1 MRHRGKTINKCKYS
15 ALFMFPV
22 LWGAFNLI
30 LGAIITFA
38 VWVIDTGSMGKMHFV
53 SNAIIIVVALV
64 ISITQI
70 ITVKAYKQNKSIKSV
85 LILWALTILISQ
97 IVNILIQIVNIIIGI
112 EDIYT
117 ILIMRQV
124 FEVCAIC
131 IIVATI
137 GMIKQDVFTIVISM
151 ILMIGYFIVKLVADF
166 SIPISCIQNNE
177 LREIAVSQFYY
188 YIVIIFMNIYLG
200 INLSSV
206 CKREFINIE
215 TIPK

>member
-85 LILWALTILISQ
+85 LILWALTILIS
-97 IVNILIQIVNIIIGI
+97 QIVNIIIGI